1 MSHKITESFE
11 SADPSKSPSKEGDFD
26 LKNQAIN
33 DIRVGT
39 DLVHIP
45 RLKRPFER
53 LGAAFFLKI
62 LTEAEWVYCQQGHA
76 KHTLRRAAARIA
88 AKEAVAKALGCGLN
102 GLGWGQ
108 GIRWQDIEV
117 VSTENAPPTLQLS
130 RTALE
135 KQELLSIQDWRLSI
149 SHDGDY
155 AFASVWGLIR

>member
-1 MSHKITESFE
+1 MSHKLTKSFE
-11 SADPSKSPSKEGDFD
+11 SADPSKSPSFKEDFD
-26 LKNQAIN
+26 LISQAIV

-39 DLVHIP
+39 DLVYMP
-45 RLKRPFER
+45 RLKKPYER

-62 LTEAEWVYCQQGHA
+62 LTKSEWAYCQQGHA

-88 AKEAVAKALGCGLN
+88 VKEAVAKALGCGLN

-108 GIRWQDIEV
+108 GIRWQDIEIA
-117 VSTENAPPTLQLS
+117 SSENTPPTIQLF
-130 RTALE
+130 RTALD